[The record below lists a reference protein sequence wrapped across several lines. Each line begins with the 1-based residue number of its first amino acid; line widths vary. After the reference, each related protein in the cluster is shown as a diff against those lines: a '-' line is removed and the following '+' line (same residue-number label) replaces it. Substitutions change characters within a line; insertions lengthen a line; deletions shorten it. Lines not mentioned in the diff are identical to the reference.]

1 MYKSHRLSVKES
13 MAMLTSQLAYEKSI
27 RVRCKDLQ
35 TRGLM
40 CPTEAVL
47 HNALLI
53 DVLLSNV
60 LQCQPSCRSSLWLLL
75 HTCNRG
81 KKNEAPETI
90 KAKEF
95 SGAAGRNRPNLH
107 DHHYG
112 TR

>member
-1 MYKSHRLSVKES
+1 MSSSVN
-13 MAMLTSQLAYEKSI
+13 
-27 RVRCKDLQ
+27 RHV
-35 TRGLM
+35 
-40 CPTEAVL
+40 VL
-47 HNALLI
+47 HFG
-53 DVLLSNV
+53 
-60 LQCQPSCRSSLWLLL
+60 SCSTLAIEA
-75 HTCNRG
+75 

>member
-1 MYKSHRLSVKES
+1 

-35 TRGLM
+35 TRGIM

-81 KKNEAPETI
+81 KK
-90 KAKEF
+90 KR
-95 SGAAGRNRPNLH
+95 SSRNNKSK
-107 DHHYG
+107 G
-112 TR
+112 V